1 MISLEDGTV
10 YDENGRKIGT
20 YLLTDNTLKSIEVY
34 TEYEGNGYGSQIID
48 TLCDQL
54 TDQYAALYVAC
65 VSNPALEHILQKR
78 GGEIIESY
86 QLPIAG
92 HGLLDGEYP
101 DYKLDF
107 D

>member
-10 YDENGRKIGT
+10 YDEDGRKIGS
-20 YLLTDNTLKSIEVY
+20 YLLTQNTLKSIEVY

-48 TLCDQL
+48 ALCDQL
-54 TDQYAALYVAC
+54 SDQYTELYVAC

-78 GGEIIESY
+78 DGEIIESH

-92 HGLLDGEYP
+92 HGLLDSKYP
-101 DYKLDF
+101 DYKVTLD
-107 D
+107 